1 MKRTAS
7 RTLAS
12 SIYICSV
19 RLANLSQCAVVYVPL
34 PEESSWLHVVE
45 NDDSTIS
52 PRLDFDGDG
61 IGDLM
66 IASDFS
72 GVSLFTGRNVRLVT
86 VGGVASN
93 AAERTLLNNSS
104 FIQDV
109 GTWIYGND
117 VERLNPVE

>member
-19 RLANLSQCAVVYVPL
+19 RLANLSQGAVVYVPL

-52 PRLDFDGDG
+52 PRLAFDGDG

-72 GVSLFTGRNVRLVT
+72 GVSLFTGRNVRLMT

-109 GTWIYGND
+109 GT
-117 VERLNPVE
+117 